1 MASVNTPVHEMGTA
15 KDLVL
20 RALEEMTTA
29 GASRVTGVSVRLG
42 PDGAYQAEALDFSI
56 RAAAVGTPAEGA
68 KVVIRPAKDRGV
80 VLESV
85 EVEVGD

>member
-1 MASVNTPVHEMGTA
+1 MAR
-15 KDLVL
+15 DLVR
-20 RALEEMTTA
+20 RALEEMVAA
-29 GASRVTGVSVRLG
+29 GASRVTSVLVRLG

-68 KVVIRPAKDRGV
+68 DVVIRPAKNLGV

-85 EVEVGD
+85 EVEAGD